1 MEKIKL
7 AFICKFSNAEIR
19 RHQTIKD
26 FRFENFLL
34 ALLKKEK
41 KKVIDYGPWIP
52 LFLKAF
58 ENDNNIEVHVIA
70 PYSYQKKKLC
80 EFRLRN
86 IYYHC
91 VGYNQSSLLH
101 YSKLLLSSYRKDM
114 YEHVRNNIINVVNK
128 INPNFIC
135 LSGAENM
142 EYSPVVLQF
151 DNIPVL
157 VLMQTFLN
165 SSLRKNVNF
174 AGGEFRKSYERT
186 VIARADYICYA
197 EHESELVKAINNKNP
212 LLKISFPTQEPV
224 LRKVDVLY
232 DFVFFSVRLTQK
244 KGIEDAIVGLASVS
258 QKYPNVKMCV
268 IGGYDKKY
276 KDTLDDLIRN
286 SHLENNIIFLGLQE
300 SSYDVYN
307 LVSSSAIAVLPGLT
321 SVNSTV
327 RESLFLE
334 RPVVTYKL
342 SSDYELF
349 SENGKYVRY
358 ADLGDRDRLGKE
370 MLYCY
375 ENPMEMEKQVKRA
388 YEYAQKNLSS
398 SPRSQHLLSVV
409 KASFSNYYYGT
420 KIPSNLIV

>member
-1 MEKIKL
+1 M

-165 SSLRKNVNF
+165 LNS
-174 AGGEFRKSYERT
+174 A
-186 VIARADYICYA
+186 
-197 EHESELVKAINNKNP
+197 
-212 LLKISFPTQEPV
+212 
-224 LRKVDVLY
+224 
-232 DFVFFSVRLTQK
+232 
-244 KGIEDAIVGLASVS
+244 
-258 QKYPNVKMCV
+258 
-268 IGGYDKKY
+268 
-276 KDTLDDLIRN
+276 TL
-286 SHLENNIIFLGLQE
+286 
-300 SSYDVYN
+300 
-307 LVSSSAIAVLPGLT
+307 
-321 SVNSTV
+321 
-327 RESLFLE
+327 
-334 RPVVTYKL
+334 
-342 SSDYELF
+342 
-349 SENGKYVRY
+349 
-358 ADLGDRDRLGKE
+358 
-370 MLYCY
+370 
-375 ENPMEMEKQVKRA
+375 
-388 YEYAQKNLSS
+388 
-398 SPRSQHLLSVV
+398 
-409 KASFSNYYYGT
+409 
-420 KIPSNLIV
+420 